1 MGEVLCT
8 GVLKRHKTLSIHI
21 SPDGNYGAHNCLR
34 ASCLYAGYMKSISS
48 QAKLNS
54 REVQGDWHETQSA
67 EEVSADVRGHARF
80 KRPVF
85 NPSKPSEAAKTDG
98 YETQSVQKVSADVG
112 GFMRLKEAFSSMSEP
127 CEEVLDYFESR
138 KISRKTVARNQVKE
152 TFSKTHGAVIVFPYL
167 LNGEVVNFKYRTLG
181 KMFWQEKQSLK
192 VFYGLDDITN
202 AKEII
207 IVEGEMDKLA
217 MEEAGFLNCISVPDG
232 APAKISAAKR
242 SISEAEDK
250 KYSYIWNCKEY
261 FEKVSRIIIATDGDD
276 PGQALAE
283 ELARRLGRERCWRV
297 QWPMR
302 ENGKKAYKDANEVLV
317 ELGVGA
323 LQAVVHN
330 AELYPIRGLFT
341 FADFFKDLDHYYRV
355 QGGDEVGISTGWRC
369 LDNFYKVVPG
379 ELTLVTG
386 VPGSGKSE
394 WIDAL
399 AVNLAESK
407 GWTFGL
413 CSMENKVR
421 EHARKLI
428 EKHWK
433 KPFFDASYAGGRQRM
448 SPQELELG
456 KQWINDYFYLIRCED
471 DELPSVDWVLK
482 LARAAVMRH
491 GIRGLVIDPY
501 NELDHQ
507 RSSHQTE
514 TEYVSKMLTKI
525 KRFAQHHGCHVWFVA
540 HPRQLQSWSGE
551 APSLYDVSGSA
562 HFINKCDNGII
573 IHRNRDSSKG
583 SLDQVEVL
591 VRKARNKVSGALGG
605 AYLIYDR
612 VTGLYSDREITML
625 HHPKRPQRSMLEGDD
640 DESPVRSTPLW

>member
-1 MGEVLCT
+1 MADW
-8 GVLKRHKTLSIHI
+8 I
-21 SPDGNYGAHNCLR
+21 SD
-34 ASCLYAGYMKSISS
+34 
-48 QAKLNS
+48 
-54 REVQGDWHETQSA
+54 VV
-67 EEVSADVRGHARF
+67 EEVS
-80 KRPVF
+80 
-85 NPSKPSEAAKTDG
+85 
-98 YETQSVQKVSADVG
+98 
-112 GFMRLKEAFSSMSEP
+112 SSQGRQ
-127 CEEVLDYFESR
+127 VLNYFESR
-138 KISRKTVARNQVKE
+138 KISKKTVARNQVKE
-152 TFSKTHGAVIVFPYL
+152 ILHKSHGLVIVFPFL
-167 LNGEVVNFKYRTLG
+167 MNGEVVNFKYRTLG
-181 KMFWQEKQSLK
+181 KTFWQAKQSLK

-217 MEEAGFLNCISVPDG
+217 MEEAGFRNCISVPAG
-232 APAKISAAKR
+232 APAIVSEAKGP
-242 SISEAEDK
+242 ISEAEDK
-250 KYSYIWNCKEY
+250 KFSYIWNCKDY
-261 FEKVSRIIIATDGDD
+261 FEKVSRIIIATDGDA

-283 ELARRLGRERCWRV
+283 ELARRLGRERCWHV
-297 QWPMR
+297 QWPLR
-302 ENGKKAYKDANEVLV
+302 KDGRKPCKDANEVLI
-317 ELGVGA
+317 ELGVEA
-323 LQAVVHN
+323 LQGTVHA

-341 FADFFKDLDHYYRV
+341 FDAFFKDLDQYFKV
-355 QGGDEVGISTGWRC
+355 QGSDEIGISTGWRC
-369 LDNFYKVVPG
+369 LDSFYKVVPG

-421 EHARKLI
+421 EHARKLM

-433 KPFFDASYAGGRQRM
+433 KPFFDAFYAGGKQRM
-448 SPQELELG
+448 SPEELELG

-471 DELPSVDWVLK
+471 HELPSVDWVLK

-507 RSSHQTE
+507 RCSHQTE

-525 KRFAQHHGCHVWFVA
+525 KRFAQHYGCHVWFVA
-540 HPRQLQSWSGE
+540 HPRQLQSWLGD

-583 SLDQVEVL
+583 PLDRVQVL
-591 VRKARNKVSGALGG
+591 VKKARNKVSGALGD
-605 AYLIYDR
+605 AYLTYDR
-612 VTGLYSDREITML
+612 VTGLYSDSEKQ
-625 HHPKRPQRSMLEGDD
+625 PS
-640 DESPVRSTPLW
+640 